1 MYKITVEIDPETG
14 DTVLPLT
21 PEILKEFDWKVGDTL
36 EGVFNADGTM
46 TLNSPS
52 RKTTYDQIAF
62 GNASHP
68 GKVSIWCDR
77 LRYDRDGTLHFSVIN
92 GGWDGRF
99 RDGQMWVENDI
110 EPVSNNVEILWRGSL
125 SRYRGRPLDY
135 NEAIPMIEKI
145 IADPDFVQ
153 ESLTLEAFVPYEDDE
168 IPF

>member
-1 MYKITVEIDPETG
+1 
-14 DTVLPLT
+14 
-21 PEILKEFDWKVGDTL
+21 
-36 EGVFNADGTM
+36 M

-62 GNASHP
+62 GNVEHP

-77 LRYDRDGTLHFSVIN
+77 LRYDPDGTLHFFVIN
-92 GGWDGRF
+92 GGWNGRF
-99 RDGQMWVENDI
+99 RDGQLWVEDDV
-110 EPVSNNVEILWRGSL
+110 EPTGANVEILWRGSL
-125 SRYRGRPLDY
+125 PQSGRHGLVY